1 MKNDVIYC
9 CQVVKPILLA
19 GLNFS
24 MQDPTAPLR
33 TSKYVWAQSWAGN
46 THTFIF
52 MCTPFY
58 IYIYVHPA
66 STHNHEAQ
74 DRGSAVR
81 AGLMISLS
89 WVPRMMTCAIKILTL
104 IIAILTL
111 MAMKTRIKNLIPSFF
126 SGVAPSG
133 SWRRGGRPVVRGERH
148 QHGARGGEGRHQGKR
163 Q

>member
-1 MKNDVIYC
+1 MC
-9 CQVVKPILLA
+9 GPSH
-19 GLNFS
+19 GLEIHIHLYLC
-24 MQDPTAPLR
+24 AP
-33 TSKYVWAQSWAGN
+33 
-46 THTFIF
+46 
-52 MCTPFY
+52 CFY

-126 SGVAPSG
+126 
-133 SWRRGGRPVVRGERH
+133 RRCS
-148 QHGARGGEGRHQGKR
+148 
-163 Q
+163 